1 MNYLGIDYGDAKIG
15 LAISSGKLAD
25 PLTVIYYQT
34 IDEVIKKILKVIEEE
49 HIDIIAIG
57 LPEGQVAVRVGIFKQ
72 ALEEKTNKQIIFTD
86 ETLSTKEAQS
96 KAIEAGIN
104 RKKRRH
110 LEDAYSAALIL
121 QQYLDTL

>member
-15 LAISSGKLAD
+15 LSISSGKLAD
-25 PLTVIYYQT
+25 PLTVIYYHT
-34 IDEVIKKILKVIEEE
+34 IDEAIKKILKVIDEE
-49 HIDIIAIG
+49 HIDLIAIG